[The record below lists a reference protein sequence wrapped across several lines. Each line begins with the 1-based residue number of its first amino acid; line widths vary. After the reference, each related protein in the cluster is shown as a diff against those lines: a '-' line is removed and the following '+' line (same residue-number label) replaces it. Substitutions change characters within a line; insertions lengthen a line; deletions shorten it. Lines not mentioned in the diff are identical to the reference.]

1 MDGQTD
7 KQTENLPILQ
17 DFVPY
22 LSVCLSVCLFD
33 CFSLYLSVFLWI
45 ESWEGLSPKLVQV
58 SPELG
63 QIEPQIKLQVKLQVN
78 SDWALCW
85 ARFSQN
91 WA

>member
-22 LSVCLSVCLFD
+22 LSVCLSVCLFV
-33 CFSLYLSVFLWI
+33 CLSLCLSVFLWI
-45 ESWEGLSPKLVQV
+45 ESWEGLSPKLVQD

-63 QIEPQIKLQVKLQVN
+63 QIEPQIGPY
-78 SDWALCW
+78 W
-85 ARFSQN
+85 ARWNPELDQIKPLGQIEL
-91 WA
+91 